1 MTSNNSKNSLKNQNQ
16 LEIKRPL
23 KLRYTIS
30 GDGENKEH
38 LGRALIVK
46 WNMLI
51 SKSVSTNIFSTLK
64 SDYFLFPLSK

>member
-30 GDGENKEH
+30 GDGENKGH
-38 LGRALIVK
+38 LGGALIVK
-46 WNMLI
+46 LNMLI
-51 SKSVSTNIFSTLK
+51 PKLVSIKIFSTTRI
-64 SDYFLFPLSK
+64 

>member
-23 KLRYTIS
+23 KLRYTIL

-51 SKSVSTNIFSTLK
+51 LKSVSTNIFSTTK
-64 SDYFLFPLSK
+64 I

>member
-1 MTSNNSKNSLKNQNQ
+1 MTSNNSKNSSKNQNQ

-23 KLRYTIS
+23 KLRYTIL

-51 SKSVSTNIFSTLK
+51 LKSVSTNIFSTTK
-64 SDYFLFPLSK
+64 I

>member
-30 GDGENKEH
+30 GDEENKEY
-38 LGRALIVK
+38 LGGALIVK

-51 SKSVSTNIFSTLK
+51 PKLVSIKIFFTTRI
-64 SDYFLFPLSK
+64 

>member
-38 LGRALIVK
+38 LGRAFIVK

-51 SKSVSTNIFSTLK
+51 PKSVSTNIFSTTK
-64 SDYFLFPLSK
+64 I